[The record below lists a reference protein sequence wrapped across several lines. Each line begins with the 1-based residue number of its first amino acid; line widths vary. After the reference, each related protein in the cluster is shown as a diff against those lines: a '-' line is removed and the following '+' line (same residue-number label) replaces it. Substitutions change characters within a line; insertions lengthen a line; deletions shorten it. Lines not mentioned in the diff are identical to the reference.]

1 MCAVFYCRMSLHL
14 SQETVMKI
22 SNHCRPAL
30 DSLYRIMRILEAEE
44 EDLVSPPGLFVWAA
58 EGPRSRP
65 EDLIEAAAEEV
76 CQIIVRGSRPK
87 EN

>member
-1 MCAVFYCRMSLHL
+1 
-14 SQETVMKI
+14 
-22 SNHCRPAL
+22 
-30 DSLYRIMRILEAEE
+30 MRILEAEE